1 MLKEL
6 DLIQLTLPET
16 RLHSFSDVGLR
27 LFESEVNMRSVLSFT
42 VALVVL
48 LLASDATAQKRPCE
62 SNEPTLRAV
71 AHEYWSAHNR
81 RDVSAL
87 AKLLDDQ
94 LLFIS
99 ESGGVL
105 TKEQVL
111 APYRT
116 PNPTTMFE
124 SAEQPE
130 DVRVRFVGDMGI
142 LSFTKRWGFTHKP
155 SGASFGATSRMTEVF
170 VCRSGVWKVLL
181 FQETIVANQNRQI
194 FRPAIERFDEYVGVY
209 RFGANGDGGQ
219 ITVTRKGDKLYE
231 SWGNDRPVEILPG
244 KFDTFFT
251 PGFPVLERFLR
262 DARGRVIGI
271 LYTMGDNEVE
281 AKRIN

>member
-1 MLKEL
+1 
-6 DLIQLTLPET
+6 
-16 RLHSFSDVGLR
+16 
-27 LFESEVNMRSVLSFT
+27 MRSVLSFT
-42 VALVVL
+42 VLVL

-62 SNEPTLRAV
+62 SNEQTLRAV

-111 APYRT
+111 APFRT
-116 PNPTTMFE
+116 PSATMMFE
-124 SAEQPE
+124 SAEHPE

-142 LSFTKRWGFTHKP
+142 LSFTKLWGFTHKP

-181 FQETIVANQNRQI
+181 FQETIVANPKRQI

-251 PGFPVLERFLR
+251 PGFPVLERFVR
-262 DARGRVIGI
+262 NARGRVIGI